1 MSTAPTPRY
10 DAVSQ
15 TLHWVTAIAV
25 LAAFILGPGGF
36 GRMLHNGIDPG
47 TQSDVVWH
55 ESLGMLIFVVTL
67 LRLLWTVVRPPPPR
81 TILVGWMH
89 VSSKFAH
96 FALWAMLL
104 ALPITALLTLGSEGA
119 PLTLLGGVRLD
130 QLPLIAGSGI
140 AEFADWGEVHSW
152 MGDVI
157 IWLAGLHAAAAIHHH
172 VALKDGVL
180 ASMLPW
186 LKSR

>member
-119 PLTLLGGVRLD
+119 PLTLLGLRVEKLGF
-130 QLPLIAGSGI
+130 IAGSSLAGL
-140 AEFADWGEVHSW
+140 ADWGDVHSL

-157 IWLAGLHAAAAIHHH
+157 IWVAGLHAAAAIFHHFKW
-172 VALKDGVL
+172 KDGVL
-180 ASMLPW
+180 ASMVPW
-186 LKSR
+186 LSAR